1 MIIGKEVLLTGMLT
15 GQVYERLIQMAIYFP
30 VADQKDGSYLTIT
43 SNSGIEFM
51 FVFFLSGLS
60 QMFVSALQMNLKPSR
75 PNIYYTPAPKMPV
88 RQMLNAFNAKEPGRI
103 TKHAPQFSYYSYKGG
118 IARFASFSMYW
129 KSVTG

>member
-1 MIIGKEVLLTGMLT
+1 MHMYKLTRMVV

-60 QMFVSALQMNLKPSR
+60 QMFVSALHM
-75 PNIYYTPAPKMPV
+75 IPKSSHPV
-88 RQMLNAFNAKEPGRI
+88 IRVPF
-103 TKHAPQFSYYSYKGG
+103 
-118 IARFASFSMYW
+118 
-129 KSVTG
+129 KSL